1 MRPKPIT
8 IAEVEYT
15 AFRLAE
21 EFMLWNEPFPDFGT
35 RFPKILESCLSQP
48 FVRFAKKICTAVL

>member
-15 AFRLAE
+15 AFRYPHFAPGQNVLEWILLVRRKTAFRCE
-21 EFMLWNEPFPDFGT
+21 AGT
-35 RFPKILESCLSQP
+35 RF
-48 FVRFAKKICTAVL
+48 FVFNKG